1 MVADQLATPR
11 AVTNSAGTVIWSWAY
26 AGNPFGE
33 QQATSS
39 GYVLNLRYPG
49 QWYDAETGTADNGY
63 RTFESYLGRY
73 AQTDPTGFNG
83 GISTY
88 AYVGSS
94 PLNAV
99 DPWGLAVSPSPA
111 PTSPSGP
118 TAPAPNT
125 GPVPDYGPPANDPVF
140 EPEPLGPLGGP
151 IELCASSPIAAIA
164 CGIGMTIF
172 PTDAGGPQDETVPG
186 RDSPDALPFP
196 SSRTTPNTC
205 PKGGDD
211 GDDECDLMREEEV
224 ADCYDRYGDFG
235 SSGRPIIQACLA
247 RARTRWEICKSHK
260 GSMPPDA
267 PPPWADRDWE
277 GWPTIHDF
285 RGR

>member
-88 AYVGSS
+88 AYVG
-94 PLNAV
+94 
-99 DPWGLAVSPSPA
+99 
-111 PTSPSGP
+111 
-118 TAPAPNT
+118 
-125 GPVPDYGPPANDPVF
+125 NDP
-140 EPEPLGPLGGP
+140 LSH
-151 IELCASSPIAAIA
+151 ID
-164 CGIGMTIF
+164 
-172 PTDAGGPQDETVPG
+172 PTG
-186 RDSPDALPFP
+186 L
-196 SSRTTPNTC
+196 
-205 PKGGDD
+205 
-211 GDDECDLMREEEV
+211 
-224 ADCYDRYGDFG
+224 
-235 SSGRPIIQACLA
+235 
-247 RARTRWEICKSHK
+247 
-260 GSMPPDA
+260 MPPGMPTPMGPFL
-267 PPPWADRDWE
+267 PPPWLDLPRIPRVDPLTPAECMATYQDDLTSNAEIEGDALDECENDLPSEDDPNGVITCRLSISASWTAADYVARKRRD
-277 GWPTIHDF
+277 
-285 RGR
+285 RCKKSCQ